1 MSWLERAV
9 PWVRHL
15 APYVPGKPE
24 EVLLA
29 ERGIAD
35 GAKLASN
42 ENPFG
47 PPPAALEA
55 IRREAARVHRYP
67 DGDARALKQ
76 ALAARLGV
84 APEAIVLGNG
94 SNEVLELVIRA
105 FAGPGD
111 EVVVSRRGFIVYR
124 LAATAAGAQV
134 VAVPEADGLA
144 HDLAAM
150 AAAITPRTKI
160 VCIANPNNPTG
171 SWHAPAAIAEF
182 LAGVPEHVLVVL
194 DEAYWE
200 YVLAA
205 HPEIAG
211 VALAHPGLVRVRT
224 FSKAWGL
231 AGLRVGYAWMD
242 PEIAAVIHR
251 VREPF
256 NVNRIAQAAA
266 LAALEDEAWVM
277 EHVRMVLAER
287 ARLEEALAARGLLG
301 ARTEA
306 NFVLMRL
313 ASPEAARRWAEAL
326 EARGVIPRPLAPYG
340 MGEWLR
346 ITVGT
351 PAENARLLEAVD
363 AILAG
368 EAGT

>member
-1 MSWLERAV
+1 MSWMQRAV
-9 PWVRHL
+9 PWVREL

-29 ERGIAD
+29 ERGIKD

-47 PPPAALEA
+47 PPPAVLQA

-67 DGDARALKQ
+67 DGDARALKE

-84 APEAIVLGNG
+84 AKEALVLGNG
-94 SNEVLELVIRA
+94 SNEVIELVIRT
-105 FAGPGD
+105 FAGPHD

-124 LAATAAGAQV
+124 LAATAAGARV

-150 AAAITPRTKI
+150 AEAITPRTKI

-171 SWHAPAAIAEF
+171 SWHAPELLAEF
-182 LAGVPEHVLVVL
+182 LEGVPEEVIVLL

-200 YVLAA
+200 YVVAA
-205 HPEIAG
+205 HPEAAR
-211 VALAHPGLVRVRT
+211 VPLAHPGLVRVRT

-242 PEIAAVIHR
+242 PEIASLVER

-256 NVNRIAQAAA
+256 NVNRLAQVAA
-266 LAALEDEAWVM
+266 LAALGEEDWM
-277 EHVRMVLAER
+277 RRHVQLVLEER

-301 ARTEA
+301 ARSEG
-306 NFVLMRL
+306 NFVLLHL
-313 ASPEAARRWAEAL
+313 ASSARAQRWTEAL

-340 MGEWLR
+340 MEAWLR

-351 PAENARLLEAVD
+351 PQENARLLAAVD
-363 AILAG
+363 EILA
-368 EAGT
+368 EETA